1 MLNYLHIRG
10 LALLDDVALELEA
23 GMNVLTGET
32 GAGKSIIV
40 DALTLLRGAR
50 GRGNLVRRGAEA
62 ARVEAQFVLGEGARR
77 RSAEVLDELGIELEA
92 EEGLVLTRVV
102 GRSGRGRSAIH
113 ASLATLS
120 ALERLGEQLIDI
132 CSQHEHHS
140 LTHVSRHLELLD
152 AYAELEAEVLA
163 YGEVYT
169 RWRECERALA
179 DLRARASQG
188 AARADYLRF
197 QLEEIDRVNPEEGE
211 YERLRDRLSLLRD
224 AHRWASFAHQAQT
237 VLYEADDAIAGRLAV
252 LLDEARRG
260 AGTSSVLAEMQDQLA
275 AAQVACEEAAAAASR
290 FAGEVE
296 LDPGELDIAEERLH
310 ELESLRRKHGG
321 TDEELLAHADA
332 MRRELEELENADDH
346 VAALAQ
352 RERELRV
359 SAERLADAL
368 HERRASASARLAEAV
383 ERELKALHIPGARLE
398 VHVEATPGGAGL
410 GAHGRDRV
418 EFLFSANPGEPVA
431 ALTRV
436 ASGGELSRVL
446 LAMKGVLATGDHVTT
461 YVFDEVDSGV
471 GGAVAEAI
479 GQRLYRAACERQ
491 VLCITH
497 LPQIAAFADAH
508 FRVEKLTE
516 GGRTTTRVTRLD
528 EAARVE
534 ELARML
540 GGARVTASAREHAAQ
555 LLEEARKYR
564 RKEQARG
571 RELAARLAA
580 ESTLSSKRLAAKASK
595 SSERVRATKAASA
608 EPQRAAKPASPK
620 APRRPAKTSE
630 ATPVKT
636 TAKTSETSEKPAAK
650 PSGASAKR
658 KEAKAASK
666 TSAKK
671 SSAKKSASQSSAKQS
686 TSQSSAKQSTS

>member
-10 LALLDDVALELEA
+10 LALLDDVALEFEP

-50 GRGNLVRRGAEA
+50 GRGNLVRSGADA
-62 ARVEAQFVLGEGARR
+62 ARVEAQFLLREAARLRTAPVLGE
-77 RSAEVLDELGIELEA
+77 LGVTLEP

-113 ASLATLS
+113 ASLATLGV
-120 ALERLGEQLIDI
+120 LERLGEELIDI

-152 AYAELEAEVLA
+152 AYAGLEAEVVA
-163 YGEVYT
+163 YAEVYG
-169 RWRECERALA
+169 RWRESVRALA
-179 DLRARASQG
+179 NLRERASQG
-188 AARADYLRF
+188 VARADYLRF
-197 QLEEIDRVNPEEGE
+197 QLEEIDRVGPEPGE
-211 YERLRDRLSLLRD
+211 YERLRARLSLLRD

-252 LLDEARRG
+252 LLDEAGRG
-260 AGTSSVLAEMQDQLA
+260 ADTSSVLAEMHEQLT

-296 LDPGELDIAEERLH
+296 IDPGELDIAEERLH

-332 MRRELEELENADDH
+332 MRRELEELEHADDH
-346 VAALAQ
+346 VAALEQ
-352 RERELRV
+352 RERELRE
-359 SAERLADAL
+359 ACARLADAL
-368 HERRASASARLAEAV
+368 HARRASASLKLAAAV

-398 VHVEATPGGAGL
+398 VQLAGQEGADGL
-410 GAHGRDRV
+410 GARGRDRV
-418 EFLFSANPGEPVA
+418 EFLFSANPGEPVS
-431 ALTRV
+431 ALTKV

-446 LAMKGVLATGDHVTT
+446 LAMKGVLSTGDHVTT

-479 GQRLYRAACERQ
+479 GRRLYRAACERQ

-508 FRVEKLTE
+508 FKVEKHTS
-516 GGRTTTRVTRLD
+516 GGRTRTSVTRLD
-528 EAARVE
+528 DAARVE

-555 LLEEARKYR
+555 LLAEAKKLRRQEQRGVKKPGAKKPSRKR
-564 RKEQARG
+564 TTKKRADKSRG
-571 RELAARLAA
+571 RARA
-580 ESTLSSKRLAAKASK
+580 
-595 SSERVRATKAASA
+595 
-608 EPQRAAKPASPK
+608 
-620 APRRPAKTSE
+620 
-630 ATPVKT
+630 
-636 TAKTSETSEKPAAK
+636 
-650 PSGASAKR
+650 
-658 KEAKAASK
+658 
-666 TSAKK
+666 
-671 SSAKKSASQSSAKQS
+671 
-686 TSQSSAKQSTS
+686 